1 MSPSDPPAESIN
13 SVLANH
19 PYRAIRFLGRGGVGE
34 VWVVQNTRM
43 GRLFAMKV
51 LHKHL
56 VNDRFFVERFELE
69 ARATASLD
77 HPNVVSIS
85 DYWVA
90 DDGRHCL
97 VMQLLQGQTLGHE
110 LQQRHR
116 LPAAE
121 VIRYGCQA
129 LRGLIA
135 AHEKGLI
142 HRDIKPENLF
152 LHQVPDLGIQV
163 KVLDFGLAR
172 VLSSDS
178 DAARFRP
185 LHATQTGST
194 VGSPRFTS
202 PESLRGKAGD
212 HRSDIYALG
221 VVLYI
226 SLVGVNNEFDFTTI
240 PTFTP
245 PSQLGAEGCDE
256 ALDAV
261 VLRAVQIRP
270 EDRFQ
275 SAQEFLDALQPLHPP
290 VAYSRH
296 QLPRGLAT
304 KF

>member
-1 MSPSDPPAESIN
+1 MSMSDPPAESIAPL
-13 SVLANH
+13 LANR

-34 VWVVQNTRM
+34 VWVVQSTRM
-43 GRLFAMKV
+43 AKQFAMKV

-56 VNDRFFVERFELE
+56 VKDRFFVERFALE
-69 ARATASLD
+69 ARATATLD
-77 HPNVVSIS
+77 HPNVVSVS

-97 VMQLLQGQTLGHE
+97 VMQLLRGVSLAQE
-110 LQQRHR
+110 LDLRRR

-121 VIRYGCQA
+121 VVRFGSQA
-129 LRGLIA
+129 LCALIA
-135 AHEKGLI
+135 AHEKGLV

-152 LHQVPDLGIQV
+152 LHQVPNVGIQV

-172 VLSSDS
+172 VASSDS

-185 LHATQTGST
+185 MHATQTGST

-202 PESLRGKAGD
+202 PEALRGKSVD

-221 VVLYI
+221 VVMYL
-226 SLVGVNNEFDFTTI
+226 SLVGLNDEFDFTTV
-240 PTFTP
+240 PVFTP

-256 ALDAV
+256 ALDAAI
-261 VLRAVQIRP
+261 LRAVQPSP
-270 EDRFQ
+270 EDRYQ
-275 SAQEFLDALQPLHPP
+275 SAQEFLDALQPLLPP
-290 VAYSRH
+290 IAYSRH
-296 QLPRGLAT
+296 KLPRELLT